1 MLKKQE
7 IKVDLGN
14 GVTLVAEFDG
24 NQSMPEITIGLEKN
38 GSYFQDLAVIGSD
51 WEVKNVISTNDKLIL
66 HPERISMKVYS
77 DAESEDYT
85 HDFKVPVFEPEDE
98 CD

>member
-7 IKVDLGN
+7 IKVELGT
-14 GVTLVAEFDG
+14 GVMLVAEFDG
-24 NQSMPEITIGLEKN
+24 NPTTPEITIGLEKN
-38 GSYFQDLAVIGSD
+38 GSYFQDLAVIGAD
-51 WEVKNVISTNDKLIL
+51 WEVKGNDRLIL